1 MAYCNAKSKTPR
13 TRSNQEKC
21 QLSSD
26 GRRARRTRRYSQT
39 VSGESFPSLGD
50 GREETDTSFS
60 PGFPVGGIV
69 AQLIEQT
76 VLEIEENQK
85 HGDRL
90 QARLLTLYGLKSSL
104 EKE

>member
-1 MAYCNAKSKTPR
+1 MMRCYAKGKTPR
-13 TRSNQEKC
+13 TRTNQEEC
-21 QLSSD
+21 RVSPN
-26 GRRARRTRRYSQT
+26 RRRDRRTGRNSQT
-39 VSGESFPSLGD
+39 ISSEPLPSVGD
-50 GREETDTSFS
+50 GREETNTSLT
-60 PGFPVGGIV
+60 PGFLAGGIV

-76 VLEIEENQK
+76 VQEIEENQK

>member
-1 MAYCNAKSKTPR
+1 MLRCYAKGKTPR
-13 TRSNQEKC
+13 TRTNQEEC
-21 QLSSD
+21 GVSPN
-26 GRRARRTRRYSQT
+26 RRRDRRTGRNSQAISSEPLPPT
-39 VSGESFPSLGD
+39 GD
-50 GREETDTSFS
+50 GGEKTNTDIS
-60 PGFPVGGIV
+60 PRLPVGGIV